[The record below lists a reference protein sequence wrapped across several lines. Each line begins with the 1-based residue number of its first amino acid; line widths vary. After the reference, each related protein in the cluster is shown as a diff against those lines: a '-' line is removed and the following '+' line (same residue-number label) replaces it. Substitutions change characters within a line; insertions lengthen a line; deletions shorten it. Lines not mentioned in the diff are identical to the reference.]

1 MTVTSPWHAQK
12 KGTREAPTDQDTR
25 LLSSYKVSVYHRGE
39 ALSRTLFSLL
49 KVILIWKSFTK
60 RLNCKQGRHDT
71 RETVTARLG
80 ETKRLGPQSS
90 IARWRKYCPKY
101 WLRRLSGASWPSS
114 GFLPTPDK
122 ITLSSTLLWIK
133 KKNALPSNVCNI
145 HYCGKLKLC
154 SGF

>member
-1 MTVTSPWHAQK
+1 MTVSSPWHTQK

-25 LLSSYKVSVYHRGE
+25 LLSSYKVVSVYHRG
-39 ALSRTLFSLL
+39 ALKNTISLL

-80 ETKRLGPQSS
+80 ETKRLGLQSP
-90 IARWRKYCPKY
+90 ITRWRKYCPKY

-145 HYCGKLKLC
+145 HYFGKQKLC